1 MAGEELEVLWAFKQ
15 VNDTLIAGLE
25 SAVHTMENWDSLSQE
40 RRKSVIETIKKMI
53 DQSKEVFEKVPTKH

>member
-25 SAVHTMENWDSLSQE
+25 SAVHTMENWDNLSQE
-40 RRKSVIETIKKMI
+40 RRQSVITSIKGMI
-53 DQSKEVFEKVPTKH
+53 AQSKEVFEKVPTKH

>member
-25 SAVHTMENWDSLSQE
+25 SAVHTLENWDDLSQK

-53 DQSKEVFEKVPTKH
+53 AQSKEVFEKVPTKH